1 MRILITGG
9 SGFIGSHLT
18 ERLLKE
24 GHHITIID
32 DFSTGSIQNIQ
43 RLLGSNNIEVVR
55 ESVLNETVMSILV
68 EKSDV
73 IYHLAAAVGVQLIID
88 KPVQTMETNIRGTEV
103 VLNLA
108 NIFRKRILIAS
119 TSEVYGKNTN
129 IPFKEDDDRVLGST
143 VHSRWSYSCSKAIDE
158 FLGLAYYNEN
168 ELPVILVRF
177 FNTVGPRQTGQYGM
191 VVPRFVRSALLN
203 EPITVYGT
211 GKQSRCFTHVSDVID
226 GITAL
231 MDEDKSVGQVY
242 NIGSQ
247 EEISIENLAQR
258 AKEITGSSSE
268 IKCISYDEA
277 YGKGFDDMERRV
289 PDLTRINNLV
299 GYSPKI
305 SLEQILIDVRD
316 HLKKELGI

>member
-1 MRILITGG
+1 
-9 SGFIGSHLT
+9 
-18 ERLLKE
+18 
-24 GHHITIID
+24 
-32 DFSTGSIQNIQ
+32 
-43 RLLGSNNIEVVR
+43 
-55 ESVLNETVMSILV
+55 
-68 EKSDV
+68 
-73 IYHLAAAVGVQLIID
+73 
-88 KPVQTMETNIRGTEV
+88 METNIRGTEI

-108 NIFRKRILIAS
+108 NIFRKKILIAS